1 MSGADQIPE
10 SGIASPNEEAI
21 VAVMRF
27 LFLGDIVGRPGREA
41 VRQHIAD
48 IRAQQRLDLVI
59 ANGENSAGG
68 SGINREIA
76 IMLHEAGVDGITL
89 GDHCW
94 DQRGF
99 DKDIEELPFVCRPFN
114 LLANN
119 PGRRHLILQ
128 AAGYRLAV
136 VTVLGQQLMKID
148 AEPGFSR
155 IVEYAESLRAESDG
169 LLVEMHAETTSEKV
183 AMGWHMDGR
192 AVAVLGT
199 HTHIPT
205 ADCRRLPRGT
215 GYISDVGMCG
225 PYDSVI
231 GREIGPV
238 LGRFL
243 DAMPRKFEIASGNVQ
258 LLGVIVEVEA
268 GRRGCVQIEPFRFD
282 QVEE

>member
-99 DKDIEELPFVCRPFN
+99 DKDIEELPFVCQ
-114 LLANN
+114 
-119 PGRRHLILQ
+119 I
-128 AAGYRLAV
+128 
-136 VTVLGQQLMKID
+136 
-148 AEPGFSR
+148 
-155 IVEYAESLRAESDG
+155 
-169 LLVEMHAETTSEKV
+169 
-183 AMGWHMDGR
+183 GR
-192 AVAVLGT
+192 AHV
-199 HTHIPT
+199 
-205 ADCRRLPRGT
+205 
-215 GYISDVGMCG
+215 
-225 PYDSVI
+225 
-231 GREIGPV
+231 
-238 LGRFL
+238 
-243 DAMPRKFEIASGNVQ
+243 
-258 LLGVIVEVEA
+258 
-268 GRRGCVQIEPFRFD
+268 
-282 QVEE
+282 